1 MSIEKKSL
9 ISTLKT
15 TKKANV
21 ASSTPSVEVTH
32 KMTKM
37 LPKTRASKVV
47 KAHKTVQKTVAK
59 MAAKVAAKTVA
70 KMAAKVAAK
79 TLRA

>member
-21 ASSTPSVEVTH
+21 ASSTPSVEADH

-37 LPKTRASKVV
+37 LPKTRAVKTHKIVV
-47 KAHKTVQKTVAK
+47 KTQLKTIQKTLAK
-59 MAAKVAAKTVA
+59 RNFVKAAAKIV
-70 KMAAKVAAK
+70 
-79 TLRA
+79 RA

>member
-15 TKKANV
+15 TKKANI

-32 KMTKM
+32 KMTK
-37 LPKTRASKVV
+37 LVAKRGIV
-47 KAHKTVQKTVAK
+47 KAHKMQKTVAK
-59 MAAKVAAKTVA
+59 RAFSKVAAKVT
-70 KMAAKVAAK
+70 AKVV
-79 TLRA
+79 RA